1 MRFGST
7 IRRLFP
13 AALAAGLLVSCGD
26 DDGVSAPPQEPLFP
40 EDYLT
45 SFVEVRNLRPSNN
58 HDGSAFGVAS
68 VRVHCS
74 PEAADD
80 YTTQTYPMPLGAVV
94 VKTEYTDLTGSVI
107 AGYTVMMKGP
117 PGTAGASRD
126 WIWQELDSNRVVVQT
141 GQIATCIQC
150 HSTNSDCT
158 EELFCTLP

>member
-1 MRFGST
+1 MRFGS
-7 IRRLFP
+7 ILRRGFP
-13 AALAAGLLVSCGD
+13 ALLGISLVSCGD
-26 DDGVSAPPQEPLFP
+26 DTSSPPPQDPLFP

-80 YTTQTYPMPLGAVV
+80 YATQNYPLPLGAIV
-94 VKTEYTDLTGSVI
+94 VKTEYTDLTGAVV

-117 PGTAGASRD
+117 PGTASASRD
-126 WIWQELDSNRVVVQT
+126 WIWQEVDQDRKVLQT
-141 GQIATCIQC
+141 GQLSTCITC